1 MVGTNSNIPQAN
13 SPRPWVPQISVL
25 SNEPALAGGE
35 GKEHP
40 VIMDAV
46 ILDVPMQAASRPA
59 ISLVL
64 LLKPVFEH
72 GSVTCVGVRGDGGG
86 LRAAS

>member
-1 MVGTNSNIPQAN
+1 MGAPGLAG
-13 SPRPWVPQISVL
+13 SPATGLRRWGEVSIL